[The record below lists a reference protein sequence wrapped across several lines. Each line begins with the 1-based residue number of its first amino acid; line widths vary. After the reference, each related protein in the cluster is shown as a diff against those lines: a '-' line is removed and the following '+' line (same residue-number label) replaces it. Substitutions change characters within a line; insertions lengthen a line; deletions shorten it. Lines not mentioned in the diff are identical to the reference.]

1 MSRQVMALFTLSIK
15 SYYQNKRTSSA
26 YRIRTLQYI
35 QLILYKIDMSRFNTK
50 TTFYVNSNKSSKR
63 DYDTSLF
70 YYY

>member
-1 MSRQVMALFTLSIK
+1 
-15 SYYQNKRTSSA
+15 
-26 YRIRTLQYI
+26 
-35 QLILYKIDMSRFNTK
+35 MSRFNTK